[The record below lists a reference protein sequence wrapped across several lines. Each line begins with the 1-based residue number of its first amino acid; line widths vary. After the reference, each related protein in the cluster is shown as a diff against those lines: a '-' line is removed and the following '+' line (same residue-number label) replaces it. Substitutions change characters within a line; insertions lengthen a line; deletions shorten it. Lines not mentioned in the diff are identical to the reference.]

1 MRRYVA
7 AALFTLLMAVLLI
20 PGTGLAGPKQL
31 EEPMLTFAVFSD
43 VHVMDAWSIDHYK
56 STYKFT
62 HALRDIAP
70 LKPDFLVI
78 NGDLS
83 NGRQKDLE
91 LVQTIN
97 KANGNFKLYP
107 TMGNHEYYY
116 QWENPEWND
125 DKAKAAFREVFRL
138 DKLYYDHFEQGAHF
152 IHLSPEQYMAK
163 QKEIGEA
170 AWLSDE
176 QIRWFEKTLLG
187 SKAPTFVFLHQ
198 PLDKT
203 VGKTDNG
210 VSAVQTQQLLAIAK
224 KHPQVI
230 WFSGHSHVSITAPTE
245 FLQQDNIIFV
255 GLGSVYQPVVDRIAD
270 HFKSESR
277 FIELYRDRIVI
288 RDRFHHKNSFGETYT
303 IPISEKSLLKP

>member
-1 MRRYVA
+1 MRQYFA
-7 AALFTLLMAVLLI
+7 FALCMLLMAVLLI
-20 PGTGLAGPKQL
+20 PGTGFAGPRQL
-31 EEPMLTFAVFSD
+31 EEPLLQFAVFSD
-43 VHVMDAWSIDHYK
+43 VHVMAEWSIDHYK
-56 STYKFT
+56 STFKFT

-83 NGRQKDLE
+83 NGRPKDLE
-91 LVQTIN
+91 LVRKLL

-116 QWENPEWND
+116 QWEMPDWND
-125 DKAKAAFREVFRL
+125 DRAKAVFRKTFGL
-138 DKLYYDHFEQGAHF
+138 GKLYYDHVEQGAHF

-176 QIRWFEKTLLG
+176 QLRWFEKTLLG

-198 PLDKT
+198 PLDRT
-203 VGKTDNG
+203 VGKTDRG
-210 VSAVQTQQLLAIAK
+210 ISAVQTRQLLAIAQ
-224 KHPQVI
+224 KHPQVV

-245 FLQQDNIIFV
+245 FLRQDNITFV
-255 GLGSVYQPVVDRIAD
+255 GLGSVYQPIVGMSAD

-277 FIELYRDRIVI
+277 FVELYRDRIVI
-288 RDRFHHKNSFGETYT
+288 RDRLHHKNSFGAAYT
-303 IPISEKSLLKP
+303 IPISDKSLLTP